1 MAKNNSLSYIR
12 RYINTFE
19 NVKCSRGV
27 NSSYHVVDDVHI
39 RVSNHNKKVTKDYN
53 KNDIDIVSAIN
64 NDKFYIVSVKNS
76 LGNMILDLNGTK
88 EFIRNYILIKKL
100 NIFNKSEIFNGS
112 GEKKNEEFGLTNSD
126 KICEV
131 DRHTFGEF
139 LTKKYKWYTNLNNG
153 ARKQLKIVLFGNK
166 ELTIGNLDAFLNS
179 KLSEMVKKKIRLNKK
194 IITDD
199 IVNCFKTESK

>member
-12 RYINTFE
+12 RYLNTFE
-19 NVKCSRGV
+19 NAKCSRGV
-27 NSSYHVVDDVHI
+27 NSSYHIIDDVHI

-100 NIFNKSEIFNGS
+100 NIYNKTEIFNGS

-126 KICEV
+126 KIFEV
-131 DRHTFGEF
+131 DRHAFGEF
-139 LTKKYKWYTNLNNG
+139 LTKKYKWYTYLTDG
-153 ARKQLKIVLFGNK
+153 ARKQLKMALFSK
-166 ELTIGNLDAFLNS
+166 KDLTIGGLDTFLNS
-179 KLSEMVKKKIRLNKK
+179 NLNEMVKKKIRLNKK
-194 IITDD
+194 IVTED
-199 IVNCFKTESK
+199 IMSCFKIESK